1 MDHEVVKVP
10 ESGCVAIE
18 QSGRTVLIP
27 IAEVF
32 DLCDRL
38 AEAAVD
44 LS

>member
-1 MDHEVVKVP
+1 MDHEVVFLP
-10 ESGCVAIE
+10 ESECLAIE
-18 QSGRTVLIP
+18 QSGRSVLIP

-44 LS
+44 SR